1 MSDTVD
7 DFMKRF
13 GGEGT
18 LDDREAQRYHDRFV
32 SNHEND
38 RDFDNDAYHQGATE
52 YLGKLPDDQFH
63 QAARSAVSQAPPQER
78 EGLLGGLLGA
88 LGGAAMGGAMGNRG
102 GGGGGIADMLGGL
115 AGGGSGGAGSGIG
128 AIAQML
134 GLGTTDPRQMSED
147 DAAKLMN
154 YARKENPEALRQ
166 TVQEKP
172 WLMKAMGNPI
182 VIGALTMAATKMM
195 SNRRR

>member
-1 MSDTVD
+1 MPDTVD

-13 GGEGT
+13 GTEGS
-18 LDDREAQRYHDRFV
+18 LDDREAQKYHDRFV
-32 SNHEND
+32 STDDKD

-52 YLGKLPDDQFH
+52 YLGKLPDDQFQ
-63 QAARSAVSQAPPQER
+63 QAARTAVSQAPPQER
-78 EGLLGGLLGA
+78 EGLLSGLLGA
-88 LGGAAMGGAMGNRG
+88 LGGAAMGGGMGSRSS
-102 GGGGGIADMLGGL
+102 GGGGIVEMLGGL
-115 AGGGSGGAGSGIG
+115 AGGGAGGATGGLG
-128 AIAQML
+128 GLAQML

-172 WLMKAMGNPI
+172 WLMKAMGNP
-182 VIGALTMAATKMM
+182 VVMGALTMAAAKLL